1 MKIDAHQHFWS
12 YNEKE
17 YPWVNKKMSELQRDF
32 LPEDLKML
40 LKSLDFDGA
49 VAVQARQ
56 SIEETRWLL
65 ELTQKNDF
73 IKGVVG
79 WVDLCSPDIIEQL
92 NQFTEN
98 PNLKGIRHIIHDE
111 ADDHF
116 MLREDFQRGISA
128 LNDFGLTYDL
138 LLYPKHIPYAIE
150 LVKKFPKQ
158 PFVLDHIGK
167 PDIKNQV
174 ISPWKEDLTELA
186 TYKNVYVKLSGM
198 VTEAEWKT
206 WRKEDFKIYLDIV
219 FKAFGPK
226 RIMVGSDWPVC
237 TVSNRYEAVMG
248 IVLDY
253 VKQFAPEFKS
263 QILGEN
269 CARFYSIKE

>member
-17 YPWVNKKMSELQRDF
+17 YPWVNKEMSELQRDF

-98 PNLKGIRHIIHDE
+98 PILKGIRHIIHDE

-138 LLYPKHIPYAIE
+138 LLYPKHIPCAIE

-158 PFVLDHIGK
+158 SFVLDHIGK

-237 TVSNRYEAVMG
+237 TVSNRYETVMG

-263 QILGEN
+263 KILGEN